1 MNLKEISTE
10 TMHNTAQE
18 AIDSVIK
25 QMNMPDV
32 YKADYFDCCDHG
44 ELVAM
49 ITDLMSEELALTE
62 TQRLLL
68 REAALVHDI
77 GKLQLSKN
85 IYGRNKEALQITETR
100 QMRLHA
106 TYSAEMLKYCGFDE
120 DVVETVLHH
129 HESFDGSGYPDNLSE
144 DKIPVNAR
152 ILKICDEFAALISD
166 RPYRKG
172 YSPEETMQ
180 LMIKNSKEY
189 EMRLFLSFMKLYNS
203 RAFGSVIEFAEEIN
217 RKHRYYE

>member
-1 MNLKEISTE
+1 
-10 TMHNTAQE
+10 MHNTAQE
-18 AIDSVIK
+18 AIDTVIK

-32 YKADYFDCCDHG
+32 YQADYYDCCDHG

-77 GKLQLSKN
+77 GKLKLSKN
-85 IYGRNKEALQITETR
+85 IYGRDKGALQITETR

-106 TYSAEMLKYCGFDE
+106 SYSAEMLKYCGFDG
-120 DVVETVLHH
+120 DVVEAVLHH

-144 DKIPVNAR
+144 DKIPANAR
-152 ILKICDEFAALISD
+152 ILKVCDEFAALISD

-172 YSPEETMQ
+172 FSPEETMAI
-180 LMIKNSKEY
+180 MIKNSHEY
-189 EMRLFLSFMKLYNS
+189 EMKLFLTFMNLYHKE
-203 RAFGSVIEFAEEIN
+203 AFAGVIDFANEIN
-217 RKHRYYE
+217 KKHGYYE

>member
-1 MNLKEISTE
+1 
-10 TMHNTAQE
+10 MHNTAQE
-18 AIDSVIK
+18 AIDTVIK

-32 YKADYFDCCDHG
+32 YKADYYDCCDHG

-49 ITDLMSEELALTE
+49 ICDLMAEELTLTE

-77 GKLQLSKN
+77 GKLKLSKN
-85 IYGRNKEALQITETR
+85 IYGRDKGALQITETR

-106 TYSAEMLKYCGFDE
+106 SYSAEMLKYCGFDA
-120 DVVETVLHH
+120 DVVEAVLHH

-144 DKIPVNAR
+144 DKIPINAR

-189 EMRLFLSFMKLYNS
+189 EMKLFLSFMNLYHREGFS
-203 RAFGSVIEFAEEIN
+203 QVIEFANEIN
-217 RKHRYYE
+217 LKHGYFD